1 MKNPKMFDLVVP
13 KTASN
18 EWTIGQIV
26 GMSRFDLSIGPLLK
40 VRDLVTG
47 TIVNELPRNLDRM
60 IRESE
65 AK

>member
-1 MKNPKMFDLVVP
+1 MKDPKMFDLVVP

-47 TIVNELPRNLDRM
+47 IVVPELPKNLDRM
-60 IRESE
+60 VRER
-65 AK
+65 